1 MNAQYLLYVTTY
13 YCSVSTYMVLY
24 GSYWNKGDWQ
34 RQDFSKAAR
43 EVRASKSNG
52 ATPTSSPKLS
62 PKLQPA
68 QHEPDADMA
77 DADDNIFGEDGASE
91 KKTVLEASSE
101 KKSVLETA
109 APQAPLAPGAVAPG
123 VGAAGLFVPP
133 LLEGAGAPSPLSPS
147 KQREK
152 SNSRS
157 PRRDD
162 SSPPLTLGPKQEGR
176 TPSNDK
182 KEKRASISPSHSP
195 PPKNPKGEEGDDVHV
210 ARGRSVSQKSGASS
224 ASQSAE
230 HYQGLLEEVS
240 DEMAK
245 AKAKAKV
252 WTPTLAKP

>member
-1 MNAQYLLYVTTY
+1 
-13 YCSVSTYMVLY
+13 
-24 GSYWNKGDWQ
+24 
-34 RQDFSKAAR
+34 
-43 EVRASKSNG
+43 
-52 ATPTSSPKLS
+52 
-62 PKLQPA
+62 
-68 QHEPDADMA
+68 
-77 DADDNIFGEDGASE
+77 
-91 KKTVLEASSE
+91 
-101 KKSVLETA
+101 LETA

-123 VGAAGLFVPP
+123 VGAAGLLVPPLLEGAAVAPGVGAAGLLVPP

-162 SSPPLTLGPKQEGR
+162 SSGPKQEGR

-182 KEKRASISPSHSP
+182 KEKRASLSPSHSP

-230 HYQGLLEEVS
+230 HYQGLLAEVS

>member
-1 MNAQYLLYVTTY
+1 LL
-13 YCSVSTYMVLY
+13 
-24 GSYWNKGDWQ
+24 
-34 RQDFSKAAR
+34 
-43 EVRASKSNG
+43 
-52 ATPTSSPKLS
+52 
-62 PKLQPA
+62 
-68 QHEPDADMA
+68 
-77 DADDNIFGEDGASE
+77 
-91 KKTVLEASSE
+91 
-101 KKSVLETA
+101 
-109 APQAPLAPGAVAPG
+109 
-123 VGAAGLFVPP
+123 VPP
-133 LLEGAGAPSPLSPS
+133 LLEGAAVAPGLGAASLFAPPFLEGVGAPSPLSPS

-162 SSPPLTLGPKQEGR
+162 SSPPLSLGPNQEGR
-176 TPSNDK
+176 TPSKDK

-252 WTPTLAKP
+252 WAPTMAKP